1 MHHCLQFNCMSV
13 LHIDMVQQ
21 MDFQLATVIHFD
33 MLFNVGAAMRV
44 VV

>member
-1 MHHCLQFNCMSV
+1 MHHYLQFNCRSA

-21 MDFQLATVIHFD
+21 MDFQLATVICFD
-33 MLFNVGAAMRV
+33 ELRHVGAAMRV